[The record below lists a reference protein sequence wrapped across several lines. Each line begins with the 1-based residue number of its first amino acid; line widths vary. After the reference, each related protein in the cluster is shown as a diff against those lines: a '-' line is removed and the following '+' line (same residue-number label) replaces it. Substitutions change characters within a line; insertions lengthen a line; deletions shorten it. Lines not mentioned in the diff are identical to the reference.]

1 VAQISGKFIL
11 NATVTLNKL
20 NQGGATTGQ
29 AIVWSGSAWVP
40 TTVSSVD
47 TKAGRVAAG
56 TFAGN
61 PKKATVTFATA
72 FANTNY
78 AIAITGADA
87 RTWTIESKLAGSFVI
102 NSNSNTAPTSE
113 TMWQAQPDRNP

>member
-1 VAQISGKFIL
+1 MAQISGKFIL

-20 NQGGATTGQ
+20 NQGGATAGQ
-29 AIVWSGSAWVP
+29 AIVWNGSAWVP
-40 TTVSSVD
+40 TTVSSGD

-56 TFAGN
+56 TFTGN
-61 PKKATVTFATA
+61 PKKATVTFTTA

-113 TMWQAQPDRNP
+113 TMWQAQPDRDP